1 MTPPPSASTTTDAGG
16 RRRRSPRGE
25 GDQLR
30 DELLDAAEGLLIE
43 KGSMDAV
50 SVRAIADA
58 VGVTPPSLY
67 LHFEDK
73 DDLFFGVCN
82 RRFEDFEAVLRQAID
97 GIDDPVE
104 RLRALGMAY
113 VRYGTERAEHYQII
127 FGPRAHDV
135 VGDRS
140 LEGTAGMRA
149 LGLLVET
156 VQAGIEAGALRDQD
170 PWMASLTLWG
180 AVHGAVM
187 LLVSNG
193 AVGDHVALPTA
204 EELGQHVCDTIMAGL
219 SA

>member
-1 MTPPPSASTTTDAGG
+1 MTPTPSASATDAGG

-30 DELLDAAEGLLIE
+30 GELLDAAEGLLIE

-73 DDLFFGVCN
+73 DELFYAVCN
-82 RRFEDFEAVLRQAID
+82 RRFEDFEAVLREAIE

-104 RLRALGMAY
+104 RLRALGRAY
-113 VRYGTERAEHYQII
+113 VRYGTERAEHYEII
-127 FGPRAHDV
+127 FGPKAQDV
-135 VGDRS
+135 VGDRPI
-140 LEGTAGMRA
+140 EGTAGMRA

-156 VQAGIEAGALRDQD
+156 VREAIAVGALRDQD
-170 PWMASLTLWG
+170 PWLASLTLWS

-187 LLVSNG
+187 LLLSKG
-193 AVGDHVALPTA
+193 AIGEQLALPTA
-204 EELGQHVCDTIMAGL
+204 EQLGEHVCDTIMAGL
-219 SA
+219 AA

>member
-1 MTPPPSASTTTDAGG
+1 MIPPVSASATDAGS

-30 DELLDAAEGLLIE
+30 DELLDAAETLLID
-43 KGSMDAV
+43 KGSMEAV
-50 SVRAIADA
+50 SVRAIADT

-73 DDLFFGVCN
+73 DDLFFAVCN
-82 RRFEDFEAVLRQAID
+82 RRFEDFEAVLRDAIR
-97 GIDDPVE
+97 GIDEPVE
-104 RLRALGMAY
+104 RLRALGRAY

-127 FGPRAHDV
+127 FGPRAQDV
-135 VGDRS
+135 VGDRP

-156 VQAGIEAGALRDQD
+156 VQEAITAGALRDQD
-170 PWMASLTLWG
+170 PWLASLTLWS

-187 LLVSNG
+187 LLLSKG
-193 AVGDHVALPTA
+193 AMRDQLPIPGA
-204 EELGQHVCDTIMAGL
+204 DELGQHVCDTVMAGL
-219 SA
+219 AA

>member
-1 MTPPPSASTTTDAGG
+1 MTPPPSRSATDAGS

-30 DELLDAAEGLLIE
+30 DELLDAAEGLLLA

-73 DDLFFGVCN
+73 DELFFAVCN
-82 RRFEDFEAVLRQAID
+82 RRFEDFEAVLRGAVE
-97 GIDDPVE
+97 GIVDPVE
-104 RLRALGMAY
+104 RLRAMGRAY
-113 VRYGTERAEHYQII
+113 VRYGTERAEHYEII
-127 FGPRAHDV
+127 FGPRAQDV

-140 LEGTAGMRA
+140 LEDTAGMRA

-156 VQAGIEAGALRDQD
+156 VQAGIADGALRDQD
-170 PWMASLTLWG
+170 PWLVSMTVWS

-187 LLVSNG
+187 LLLSKG
-193 AVGDHVALPTA
+193 AVGEQLPLPTA
-204 EELGQHVCDTIMAGL
+204 EALGEHVCDTVMAGL